1 MSVPFFRAE
10 LNAATKQAVMDVLDS
25 GWFTTG
31 RQCANFEQAML
42 DRLHRLSG
50 GQSDPKL
57 EAIAVN
63 SCTAALHLALE
74 AVGVGPEHEVIVP
87 VLTFTA
93 TAEVIRYLGASPVF
107 VDIDP
112 ATLCIDLDAIEAS
125 ITPAT
130 KAIMVV
136 HFGGLAVD
144 MVKLGELARKHGL
157 AVIEDAA
164 HAIPTM
170 ARDGNGA
177 FLPIGAHGSD
187 AICYSFYANKTLTTG
202 EGGMVITSNPEIGA
216 RIRTMRLHGIN
227 RDAFDR
233 FRSGS
238 NNWRYDV
245 VAPGFKYNMTDI
257 AAAMGIGQLEQADEL
272 HEARKAIVR
281 KYDAAFAG
289 LPLIL
294 PPRNEFDHHS
304 WHLYPIQLADA
315 WQGKR
320 DEFLEH
326 LMSLEVG
333 FSVHYTP
340 LHQLTYWRELVGC
353 KVEDFPRANS
363 YFSNCCTL
371 PLFPSM
377 TDTEIDEVI
386 QAVRTFGVP

>member
-1 MSVPFFRAE
+1 
-10 LNAATKQAVMDVLDS
+10 MDVLDS

-257 AAAMGIGQLEQADEL
+257 QAAIGLVELDRYEETLARRAAICERYEQGLE
-272 HEARKAIVR
+272 
-281 KYDAAFAG
+281 KYEWA
-289 LPLIL
+289 IL
-294 PPRNEFDHHS
+294 PDLGYDDCESSYHLFMLRIEGATEAQRDEMIRHIQDKGVSVNVHFMPLPMLTAYKNMGFRMENYPNAFNMYRNE
-304 WHLYPIQLADA
+304 I
-315 WQGKR
+315 
-320 DEFLEH
+320 
-326 LMSLEVG
+326 SLPV
-333 FSVHYTP
+333 YYD
-340 LHQLTYWRELVGC
+340 LTDDQV
-353 KVEDFPRANS
+353 
-363 YFSNCCTL
+363 
-371 PLFPSM
+371 
-377 TDTEIDEVI
+377 DTVIHAVI
-386 QAVRTFGVP
+386 QAAEEVLS